1 MYSKAKRLVPA
12 VLLVSCLM
20 GGCGFPGNANPAIA
34 SLPLE
39 SYTESESSPGS
50 GSAAVR
56 NPYTWMTPVTL
67 KLDETSLT
75 TFFVRSDQS
84 HATDTEAESTNHG
97 IAMSYALEKQDAADA
112 LTAREE
118 KEKEAIRTRIGNGTI
133 SEEKGSGV
141 VTLSYAVEDKSAVY
155 PCMTVIKAESV
166 ENEISLISS
175 LTIDNTR
182 ADDQT
187 SAVVKEALSILGI
200 SLQTREAASGAE
212 AESAESAS

>member
-112 LTAREE
+112 LTAREK

-155 PCMTVIKAESV
+155 PCMTVIKGESV
-166 ENEISLISS
+166 EDGISLVSS

-200 SLQTREAASGAE
+200 SLQTREAASEAE
-212 AESAESAS
+212 ADSASSAS

>member
-112 LTAREE
+112 LTAREK

-155 PCMTVIKAESV
+155 PCMTVIKGESV
-166 ENEISLISS
+166 EDGISLVSS

-200 SLQTREAASGAE
+200 SLQTREAASEAE
-212 AESAESAS
+212 AESASSAS